1 MTQYVVFAIIGVGT
15 GSIIS
20 LLGLSVVLGYR
31 GSGIINFSA
40 GACATYVAYIFNALR
55 TEGEYATPFGK
66 VKIADQLGLW
76 PALLLAVLTA
86 VVLGLLLHLL
96 VFGRLQHAPPIAK
109 VVASVGVTLALE
121 SVVVLQFGDNAQY
134 VPPVLPSDSRSFKV
148 LGFYVP
154 DNRMYLLGVVIVVA
168 IVLASVFRFTR
179 AGLAMRA
186 SSENQKGAIL
196 LGFSPNSQGALT
208 WVLATTLAGIA
219 GVLLAPLVPLS
230 PESFTLLIVPAMTAA
245 LVGSFSSFALTVS
258 AGIVIGIAES
268 LIQRAES
275 VYSWIPT
282 GVEVALPLVVL
293 VIVLF
298 IRGSAIPLRGDVIRA
313 RLPFV
318 PRQRHPLATSVVT
331 LALGIVVIFAIGSGY
346 RLALINSLI
355 ATLICLS
362 LVVITGYLGQI
373 SLAQIALAGASG
385 FILSRMS
392 TNWGIPFPFSMIAA
406 AVFAAVIGL
415 LVALPALRIR
425 GTQLAVVSLAAAV
438 AITSVYFENAS
449 LTGAGIVSAQ
459 TVPSAKIFGLNLG
472 ISGSDFPRP
481 AFAIFLLVIVV
492 LAALGVA
499 ALRGSSLG
507 RRMLAVRSDEVAAA
521 ASGVNVS
528 AVKLI
533 GFGISAVIAGLGGA
547 MLGYARSELT
557 PDSFTVT
564 LSLVY
569 FAFAYLGGI
578 TTIFGTVLGG
588 LLATGGVVFLAL
600 DNAFG
605 LGQYQ
610 DLIGG
615 LGLVVTAVLNPEGI
629 SGALRQVA
637 AVIRSRIAVSA
648 LDAWRKEHSLARK
661 EDSPV

>member
-1 MTQYVVFAIIGVGT
+1 
-15 GSIIS
+15 
-20 LLGLSVVLGYR
+20 
-31 GSGIINFSA
+31 
-40 GACATYVAYIFNALR
+40 
-55 TEGEYATPFGK
+55 
-66 VKIADQLGLW
+66 
-76 PALLLAVLTA
+76 
-86 VVLGLLLHLL
+86 
-96 VFGRLQHAPPIAK
+96 
-109 VVASVGVTLALE
+109 
-121 SVVVLQFGDNAQY
+121 
-134 VPPVLPSDSRSFKV
+134 
-148 LGFYVP
+148 
-154 DNRMYLLGVVIVVA
+154 
-168 IVLASVFRFTR
+168 
-179 AGLAMRA
+179 
-186 SSENQKGAIL
+186 
-196 LGFSPNSQGALT
+196 
-208 WVLATTLAGIA
+208 
-219 GVLLAPLVPLS
+219 
-230 PESFTLLIVPAMTAA
+230 
-245 LVGSFSSFALTVS
+245 
-258 AGIVIGIAES
+258 
-268 LIQRAES
+268 
-275 VYSWIPT
+275 
-282 GVEVALPLVVL
+282 
-293 VIVLF
+293 
-298 IRGSAIPLRGDVIRA
+298 
-313 RLPFV
+313 
-318 PRQRHPLATSVVT
+318 
-331 LALGIVVIFAIGSGY
+331 
-346 RLALINSLI
+346 
-355 ATLICLS
+355 
-362 LVVITGYLGQI
+362 
-373 SLAQIALAGASG
+373 
-385 FILSRMS
+385 
-392 TNWGIPFPFSMIAA
+392 
-406 AVFAAVIGL
+406 
-415 LVALPALRIR
+415 
-425 GTQLAVVSLAAAV
+425 
-438 AITSVYFENAS
+438 
-449 LTGAGIVSAQ
+449 
-459 TVPSAKIFGLNLG
+459 
-472 ISGSDFPRP
+472 
-481 AFAIFLLVIVV
+481 LLVIVV